1 MKLDTFTKKKF
12 INYRIYGIFL
22 GYLDFFHF
30 IFWNIMLYSDKVGG
44 NIMKRILEKSI
55 KKQFKFILYCLLSLT
70 MLFFILCYGYIYKLM
85 TKNATAYAQDT
96 ASRFDTEIQYIIRRA
111 DTILVN
117 LMFDQN
123 MERMML
129 CPYSEN
135 TPQYIKSLLVQFS
148 SYSILNEDIT
158 DIAMVSPELTWSNY
172 YDKTTLQNFCTQMT
186 NTYDTKCFGL
196 QTSPLTT
203 YKKSNEVRLVFA
215 RNMYGMQNNSSYG
228 RYIGTLILSLDP
240 LKSPITLPDCD
251 KLGTYFILKSSN
263 GNSFSFNCPKNKCDE
278 ILANW
283 SMEKE
288 PPGGGTF
295 LQDIPGYRVSTT
307 RIDGTNLYIICA
319 LDQNILT
326 KDVNRTMTIF
336 LFVAI
341 TVFSLLALLMLFL
354 LKSMVMPLQKLDD
367 YIIHIKDSSPTTQKK
382 PLLLEGC
389 EEVQNLSHSFNDLLD
404 HQAQLTQELHQTTVT
419 LYETKLEKKQAELDF
434 LKSQINPHFLYNALE
449 SINGIAVEHGVL
461 EISNAVGALGK
472 LFRYNVKGR
481 ETVPLWQE
489 LETVKAYLTIQQMR
503 FADKL
508 NIICSAREN
517 TLSIPVMKLLL
528 QPLVENAVHH
538 GIEPKNGEGTLYIG
552 ARIEGDKLLV
562 SIYDDGVGI
571 PMQQL
576 ERLQQ
581 LLHNPP
587 INTTTPGEH
596 IGLMNVACRIKLKY
610 GTEFGLQIENDPGGG
625 TRQTL
630 ILPALPN
637 PD

>member
-1 MKLDTFTKKKF
+1 
-12 INYRIYGIFL
+12 
-22 GYLDFFHF
+22 
-30 IFWNIMLYSDKVGG
+30 
-44 NIMKRILEKSI
+44 
-55 KKQFKFILYCLLSLT
+55 
-70 MLFFILCYGYIYKLM
+70 M
-85 TKNATAYAQDT
+85 TKNATTYAQDT
-96 ASRFDTEIQYIIRRA
+96 ASRFDSEIQYIIRRA

-117 LMFDQN
+117 LMFDPN

-129 CPYSEN
+129 SPYTEN
-135 TPQYIKSLLVQFS
+135 TPQYIRSLLVQFS

-158 DIAMVSPELTWSNY
+158 DIAMISADLSWSNY
-172 YDKTTLQNFCTQMT
+172 YNKSTLQNFSSQMK
-186 NTYDTKCFGL
+186 NTYETKCFGL
-196 QTSPLTT
+196 QNSPLTS
-203 YKKSNEVRLVFA
+203 YKKNNEVRLVFA

-228 RYIGTLILSLDP
+228 RYLGTIILSLDP
-240 LKSPITLPDCD
+240 LKSPITLPACD

-263 GNSFSFNCPKNKCDE
+263 GNSFSFNCPQKQCDE

-283 SMEKE
+283 SNEKE
-288 PPGGGTF
+288 PLGGGTF

-354 LKSMVMPLQKLDD
+354 LKSMVIPLQKLDD
-367 YIIHIKDSSPTTQKK
+367 YIIHIKDCSPTTHKE
-382 PLLLEGC
+382 PLQLNGC
-389 EEVQNLSHSFNDLLD
+389 EEVQNLNSSFHNLLE

-449 SINGIAVEHGVL
+449 SINAIAVEHGVI

-489 LETVKAYLTIQQMR
+489 LETVKAYLTVQQMR

-508 NIICSAREN
+508 NVICSAREN
-517 TLSIPVMKLLL
+517 TLAIPVMKLLL

-538 GIEPKNGEGTLYIG
+538 GIEPKDGEGTLYIG
-552 ARIEGDKLLV
+552 ARIEGNKLLV

-571 PMQQL
+571 PTHEL
-576 ERLQQ
+576 ERLQE
-581 LLHNPP
+581 LLQNPP
-587 INTTTPGEH
+587 VTTTTPGEH

-625 TRQTL
+625 TKQLL
-630 ILPALPN
+630 ILPATPN
-637 PD
+637 LD